1 MADGRGYVLAM
12 TTQHATE
19 APARA
24 TTLGFVGIVGVAAF
38 AAAFAAM
45 HVIQSDLNPIQ
56 NFGSDYAF
64 GRGGWLM
71 RLGFIAAGI
80 GTLSLALGLRRS
92 VAAVKRRGLGV
103 VLLGLAGVGFI
114 GSGLFNADPP
124 LADGTTGYTTE
135 GSLHDLTGILLFIS
149 VIVAGFVLARVF
161 ARDPQWQAAVST
173 TRIFAWLALAGL
185 VATITSSEMSDP
197 GTGITGLVQRIFVA
211 TILGWLVSLG
221 WRLRRGSEG

>member
-1 MADGRGYVLAM
+1 M
-12 TTQHATE
+12 TTQQATQT
-19 APARA
+19 PARA
-24 TTLGFVGIVGVAAF
+24 AALGMVGIVGVAAF

-71 RLGFIAAGI
+71 RLGFVAAGI
-80 GTLSLALGLRRS
+80 GTLLITIGLRRS

-103 VLLGLAGVGFI
+103 VLLGLAGIGFI

-135 GSLHDLTGILLFIS
+135 GSLHD
-149 VIVAGFVLARVF
+149 VAGFLLFLTIIAAGSVLARVF
-161 ARDPQWQAAVST
+161 ARDPQWHAAMST
-173 TRIFAWLALAGL
+173 TRAFAWLAVVGL
-185 VATITSSEMSDP
+185 VATITASEISDP

-211 TILGWLVSLG
+211 TIVGWLLFLG
-221 WRLRRGSEG
+221 WRLRRVGDV